1 MLAFEYEIQEWEVVV
16 EDLPMQLALKRDN
29 GHRIKYKTECESLY
43 SALFNLVTVSTVGFV
58 RGYLFLSVCICVCT
72 TSIHLFAIIC
82 VFIHPC
88 IHTIYTCVYLCAC
101 DGACVCVCV
110 LKAEMCD
117 GAPSSP
123 GHSWLCLDCLSC
135 AVLRSI
141 QAERQTKR
149 HTDRQTDRQTGK
161 YTLNIS
167 INMSCNFRFG
177 V

>member
-29 GHRIKYKTECESLY
+29 GHWIKYKTECESLY

-117 GAPSSP
+117 GGSQQSRPQLVVFRLFVMCCTAVYP
-123 GHSWLCLDCLSC
+123 GRTTDKETH
-135 AVLRSI
+135 
-141 QAERQTKR
+141 RQ
-149 HTDRQTDRQTGK
+149 TDRQTDR
-161 YTLNIS
+161 
-167 INMSCNFRFG
+167 
-177 V
+177 